1 MPRPRP
7 ELTMRVAHA
16 HPGNLVNEGTD
27 ISRLIHA
34 AASAVPRGRCD
45 QNTTTATGQKRGP
58 RCFGNM
64 HFDVK
69 GRRAARPGR
78 SRKGAAP
85 LGAGLICSLSRE
97 HADAGEAVRRPA
109 ELIDQRASRALE
121 RRVQPQR
128 GLQLRRRRGKLLN
141 SSSSA
146 ARRRAS
152 RCVLQSAYF

>member
-1 MPRPRP
+1 
-7 ELTMRVAHA
+7 
-16 HPGNLVNEGTD
+16 
-27 ISRLIHA
+27 
-34 AASAVPRGRCD
+34 
-45 QNTTTATGQKRGP
+45 
-58 RCFGNM
+58 M

-128 GLQLRRRRGKLLN
+128 GLQLRRRRGKLPN
-141 SSSSA
+141 SASSTA
-146 ARRRAS
+146 
-152 RCVLQSAYF
+152 